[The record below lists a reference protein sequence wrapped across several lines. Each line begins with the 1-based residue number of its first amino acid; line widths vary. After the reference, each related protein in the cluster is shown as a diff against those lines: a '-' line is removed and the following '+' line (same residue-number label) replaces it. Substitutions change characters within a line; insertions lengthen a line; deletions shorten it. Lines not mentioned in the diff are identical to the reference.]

1 MLGVVLQKLQGE
13 TSQPIGI
20 TRRAATHLSLTSP
33 KQRTCS
39 SEVRER
45 WVAMSVED
53 GMGQKKKGVREEK
66 RQKVKEE
73 REQKKGAVGVGGEV
87 GVRGVVWLVA

>member
-1 MLGVVLQKLQGE
+1 VLGVVLQKLQGE
-13 TSQPIGI
+13 TSQPIGNAQ
-20 TRRAATHLSLTSP
+20 RAATHLSLTSP

-45 WVAMSVED
+45 WVAESVED
-53 GMGQKKKGVREEK
+53 GMGQKRKGVRKEK

-73 REQKKGAVGVGGEV
+73 NEKEERKKRGLWVSV
-87 GVRGVVWLVA
+87 VRWE